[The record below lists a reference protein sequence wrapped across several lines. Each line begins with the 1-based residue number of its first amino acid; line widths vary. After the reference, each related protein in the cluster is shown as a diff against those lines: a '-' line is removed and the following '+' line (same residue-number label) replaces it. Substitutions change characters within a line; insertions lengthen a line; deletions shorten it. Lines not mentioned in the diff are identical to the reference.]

1 MTPALA
7 RPDLARHLLILL
19 VIGGLIAGSFLVLAP
34 FLLAAVWA
42 TAIVVATWPLMEMLQ
57 QRFGGRRAPA
67 VLLLT
72 LALLLLLV
80 VPLTLVVITIVDS
93 VDELSMLSA
102 RVAWYAS
109 MPPPAWLQ
117 SLPASEQLIDAWK
130 KLAALTPAEL
140 QAKIAPYAS
149 RIAGWLLDEAS
160 TITLLVV
167 QFLLTVAI
175 CAVLYLNGEAAARGV
190 RRFAHRLAGARGDNA
205 VVLAAQAVRAVALG
219 VVVTA
224 LVQSVLAGIG
234 LAIAGIPY
242 AGLLTAVT
250 LLLCIA
256 QIGVFPVLLPTT
268 VWLFWSGDTGMAV
281 FFTVWTLVVG
291 TLDNFLRPWLIRR
304 GADLPLL
311 LILAGVIGGLLAF
324 GIVGLFVGPV
334 LLAVTWKLM
343 DAWIAAGE
351 EDEALAQPAAATTA
365 TAGEVAGP
373 VTPAATTPA
382 TDTPAGQGE
391 ATG

>member
-1 MTPALA
+1 MTTPLA
-7 RPDLARHLLILL
+7 RPDLARHLLVLL
-19 VIGGLIAGSFLVLAP
+19 VIGGLVAGSFLVLAP
-34 FLLAAVWA
+34 FLLATVWA
-42 TAIVVATWPLMEMLQ
+42 TAIVVATWPLMETLQ
-57 QRFGGRRAPA
+57 QRAGGRRWVA

-72 LALLLLLV
+72 IALLLLLV
-80 VPLTLVVITIVDS
+80 APLTMVVVTIVDS

-109 MPPPAWLQ
+109 LPPPAWLQ
-117 SLPASEQLIDAWK
+117 SLPASEHLIDAWK

-140 QAKIAPYAS
+140 QARIAPYAS

-175 CAVLYLNGEAAARGV
+175 CAVLYLNGEAAAQQV
-190 RRFAHRLAGARGDNA
+190 RRFAHRLAGKRGDNA

-256 QIGVFPVLLPTT
+256 QIGVFPVLLPAA

-281 FFTVWTLVVG
+281 FFVIWMLVVG

-304 GADLPLL
+304 GADLPML

-343 DAWIAAGE
+343 DAWLVAGA
-351 EDEALAQPAAATTA
+351 EDE
-365 TAGEVAGP
+365 
-373 VTPAATTPA
+373 TPA
-382 TDTPAGQGE
+382 
-391 ATG
+391 